1 MELEFA
7 RQIFEKSDFK
17 YILGSLGSVSTPLC
31 VRNLENRFIF
41 SVSVLFCVVWF
52 DSCFSYF
59 ANKARM

>member
-41 SVSVLFCVVWF
+41 SVSVLFCVV
-52 DSCFSYF
+52 
-59 ANKARM
+59 